1 VSKIRVLIA
10 DDHPV
15 VRAGLRTLL
24 SAEDD
29 MEVVGEAADGGDALI
44 NTLNLAPDIVVMDL
58 AMPDV
63 TGLEALER
71 IVKSGLQTRVL
82 VLTIHD
88 DEQYFYRAIRAG
100 ASGYVVKSSADRDLL
115 GAIRMAH
122 AGGVFLY
129 ASAETGILRD
139 YAERTDLVR
148 GGHTAH
154 ELTDREVEVLKLT
167 AEGFSNQEIAKKLSL
182 SHKTVDTY
190 RSRIMDKLHLRH
202 RSELIQ
208 YALRR
213 GLLEPNP

>member
-1 VSKIRVLIA
+1 MSKIRVLIA

-24 SAEDD
+24 TAEDD

-44 NTLNLAPDIVVMDL
+44 KTLNLAPDIVVMDL

-63 TGLEALER
+63 TGLEALEM
-71 IVKSGLQTRVL
+71 IAKAGFQTRVL

-139 YAERTDLVR
+139 YAERTDLAR
-148 GGHTAH
+148 GGRTAH
-154 ELTDREVEVLKLT
+154 ELTEREVEVLKLT

-182 SHKTVDTY
+182 SHKTIDTY
-190 RSRIMDKLHLRH
+190 RSRIMDKLRLRH

-213 GLLEPNP
+213 GLLEPNL